1 VLPKR
6 LQFPLIVKSLTYE
19 ASIGI
24 SQASVVENEEQLARG
39 CSSSTTAI
47 GTAAIVEQFID
58 GRELYVGVIG
68 QRAAAVF
75 PVWEMSFA
83 KMPENNWRIATERVK
98 WSVKY
103 QKRHGIMTERRAL
116 EPDVASG
123 SSTWPSA
130 PTARSTSAAT
140 PASTGDAQ
148 TVFLERKLRTGTRLA
163 KRRTI
168 VDLDT
173 LSYLEDSD
181 AARGVE
187 ATSDAIAADP
197 TLWFRRRIALRRLRP
212 ECQVQY
218 ARTARVGE
226 ATSGPLRLT
235 LDEHVTTVPVNSFD
249 FAAGT
254 GAPILVGQMVLELK
268 YSNRVPALFKELIEE
283 FRLTP
288 TAASKYRF
296 AVEAL
301 GTVPLHA

>member
-1 VLPKR
+1 MLTSFQASARQERPILTAEIKFLVASPLGVQIREWARAR
-6 LQFPLIVKSLTYE
+6 LSPDPHGVGPHRDEYHI
-19 ASIGI
+19 ASIYLDTPERH
-24 SQASVVENEEQLARG
+24 VFHRRG
-39 CSSSTTAI
+39 S
-47 GTAAIVEQFID
+47 
-58 GRELYVGVIG
+58 Y
-68 QRAAAVF
+68 
-75 PVWEMSFA
+75 
-83 KMPENNWRIATERVK
+83 
-98 WSVKY
+98 
-103 QKRHGIMTERRAL
+103 
-116 EPDVASG
+116 
-123 SSTWPSA
+123 
-130 PTARSTSAAT
+130 ARSKYRLRRY
-140 PASTGDAQ
+140 GDAQ